1 MIMKTPLIPVL
12 VLAVGAAW
20 GQSGTP
26 REFEVASVKPATPDQ
41 AQARRRSTVSADRLE
56 FHNVTLWYCISYAYG
71 MRSFRISGPD
81 WLRKERYEI
90 VAKGPAGTR
99 REDLP
104 EMMQT
109 LLADRF
115 RLQTHRETREI
126 PALVLTPGKQGPKL
140 KEAGSESGDGQ
151 GGAQVGMSVSESGGE
166 QLNVKGG
173 TMSTLVNTLTGL
185 LGLPVVDKTGLAG
198 RYDFTLE
205 FTRSETAGPN
215 ATGGYNEPPPF
226 PPPPAG
232 AEPGVSIYSSI
243 QQLGLKLVAQ
253 KLPLD
258 VLIVDRADKT
268 PTGN

>member
-1 MIMKTPLIPVL
+1 
-12 VLAVGAAW
+12 
-20 GQSGTP
+20 
-26 REFEVASVKPATPDQ
+26 
-41 AQARRRSTVSADRLE
+41 
-56 FHNVTLWYCISYAYG
+56 
-71 MRSFRISGPD
+71 
-81 WLRKERYEI
+81 
-90 VAKGPAGTR
+90 
-99 REDLP
+99 
-104 EMMQT
+104 
-109 LLADRF
+109 
-115 RLQTHRETREI
+115 
-126 PALVLTPGKQGPKL
+126 
-140 KEAGSESGDGQ
+140 
-151 GGAQVGMSVSESGGE
+151 
-166 QLNVKGG
+166 
-173 TMSTLVNTLTGL
+173 L